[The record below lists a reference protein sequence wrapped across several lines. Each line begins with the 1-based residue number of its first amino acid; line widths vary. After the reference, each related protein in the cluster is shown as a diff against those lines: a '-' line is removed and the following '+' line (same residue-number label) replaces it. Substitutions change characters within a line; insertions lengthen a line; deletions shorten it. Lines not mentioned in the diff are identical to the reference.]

1 MRKSK
6 LIKLSLQGVIDMLKG
21 DEVKM
26 HARVIRDPI
35 PTDAKVVRA
44 VYNPKEGVMY
54 VEVSS
59 DFFPEVP
66 EEQDIPYLNT
76 AYQQI
81 P

>member
-6 LIKLSLQGVIDMLKG
+6 LLKLSMQGIVDMLKG
-21 DEVKM
+21 DEIKF
-26 HARVIRDPI
+26 HAKATKDPI

-59 DFFPEVP
+59 EFFPAVHEDHDV
-66 EEQDIPYLNT
+66 PYLNT
-76 AYQQI
+76 EYQSI
-81 P
+81 L